1 MVVSTPLDVQLR
13 ALADPTRRDI
23 VARTSRREH
32 AVSELAEAYPMTFA
46 AVQRHVAVLEAAGLV
61 VKRAEHRH
69 RYVRARPEVLDD
81 VQVALGAL
89 RDEWRDRVGR
99 MHDVLDQDAAAGEAE
114 AMGNADETGDPDDA
128 GAQR

>member
-1 MVVSTPLDVQLR
+1 MQLR

-69 RYVRARPEVLDD
+69 RYVRARPEALDG
-81 VQVALGAL
+81 VQSALAAL

-99 MHDVLDQDAAAGEAE
+99 MHDVLDQDAAG
-114 AMGNADETGDPDDA
+114 GGGDADGTGYPDGTATQERIDE
-128 GAQR
+128 R